1 MTNAPD
7 KTEAPEALPQRV
19 DQADHVALVQ
29 AQGRKLQA
37 EQALQAAAAQLE
49 LAHMRH
55 QLAQRELEAAETAR
69 AAAAAGICEKYRVTA
84 ADTITTDGAIWRAA

>member
-1 MTNAPD
+1 MTGEAD
-7 KTEAPEALPQRV
+7 KTAPPEALPQRV
-19 DQADHVALVQ
+19 EQADHVALVQ

-69 AAAAAGICEKYRVTA
+69 AAAAAGLREKYRVTD
-84 ADTITTDGAIWRAA
+84 ADTITTDGTIWRAA